1 VDSHDSVAVSC
12 RVPVSDGGAKSD
24 VDVLLA
30 PILAMQIESE
40 LAVAYDSESPLPME
54 HNDQPHAY
62 SQNVVAHHPLLLQV
76 RSTFELASFSC
87 QITVF

>member
-1 VDSHDSVAVSC
+1 MDSCDLAAVSC
-12 RVPVSDGGAKSD
+12 RVPVSDGGGKSD

-30 PILAMQIESE
+30 PILAMQIDSE

-54 HNDQPHAY
+54 HNDQPHVY

-76 RSTFELASFSC
+76 RSTFELTSFSY
-87 QITVF
+87 